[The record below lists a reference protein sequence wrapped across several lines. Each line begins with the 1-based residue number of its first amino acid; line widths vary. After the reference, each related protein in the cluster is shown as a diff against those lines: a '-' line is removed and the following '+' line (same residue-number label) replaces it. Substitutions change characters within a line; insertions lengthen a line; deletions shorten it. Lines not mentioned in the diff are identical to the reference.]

1 METVSLPDNFNQEIQ
16 RALEVL
22 RAGGTI
28 LYPTDTIWGI
38 GCDATN
44 TRAVEKVYKIKKR
57 VESKSLIVLLDDVE
71 QLSLYVEK
79 IPDVTKDLIMSVDTP
94 LTIIYSNA
102 KKLARNVIAMD
113 KTVGIR
119 IVQEVFCKTLIH
131 SFGKPIVSTS
141 ANVSNEP
148 TALTFHKI
156 SKEITEKVDYVVNL
170 HQDTFNRTRPSTIIR
185 LLENGEFVVVRR

>member
-1 METVSLPDNFNQEIQ
+1 M
-16 RALEVL
+16 
-22 RAGGTI
+22 
-28 LYPTDTIWGI
+28 
-38 GCDATN
+38 
-44 TRAVEKVYKIKKR
+44 YKIKKR